1 MNFQVAGITKP
12 VSEISLSVAEEAL
25 EQLKNRLTTL
35 ERESQDL
42 KFKVGGILPFFK

>member
-25 EQLKNRLTTL
+25 EQLTTL